1 MMDQFQAKF
10 IEEAND
16 LIATLEKTLLSLE
29 QNTGDKSL
37 VEKVFRVMHTLKGNS
52 SMFGFEKM
60 GAVTHHLE
68 TIYDFIREGKRPV
81 TKELLTVT
89 FTSLDHFKV
98 LLTDPHLTG
107 SNAALVHKQI
117 MDKIHHLIN
126 HNEVT
131 QQHIDGQETEE
142 GKQDTAT
149 GAELSTYYILFL
161 PHADILS
168 NGTNPLYLLDEL
180 CSLGTSEVVPHLQHV
195 PDLHS
200 FDLSKC
206 YTYWEVYLAT
216 YANINT
222 LQDVFIFVEDECEI
236 KIEKLLD
243 KNLLLN
249 EDFKNMEIQLS
260 GEEL

>member
-81 TKELLTVT
+81 TKELLSIT

-98 LLTDPHLTG
+98 LLTDPHLT
-107 SNAALVHKQI
+107 NARAALVHEQVMEQI
-117 MDKIHHLIN
+117 HRLIN
-126 HNEVT
+126 
-131 QQHIDGQETEE
+131 QA
-142 GKQDTAT
+142 DTA
-149 GAELSTYYILFL
+149 
-161 PHADILS
+161 
-168 NGTNPLYLLDEL
+168 
-180 CSLGTSEVVPHLQHV
+180 
-195 PDLHS
+195 
-200 FDLSKC
+200 
-206 YTYWEVYLAT
+206 
-216 YANINT
+216 
-222 LQDVFIFVEDECEI
+222 
-236 KIEKLLD
+236 
-243 KNLLLN
+243 
-249 EDFKNMEIQLS
+249 QLS
-260 GEEL
+260 QNESAKKRRKRVIQSRRFKIRIILYSSHMQIY